1 MKRRLLLL
9 TPPMRVCLLVLA
21 LLSLATTASADD
33 MKDSKYYTMSEH
45 GDHMS
50 FSVLLTDLNYK
61 NTWAKDGYI
70 TAVRGSQ
77 TIRLVRVFT
86 KEMSSDYNE
95 NYNVFANNELSGGI
109 AFLTNAN
116 GGSKELSSSNQQ
128 FWVWKGS
135 NNDRTYAKIDY
146 YYPPQLA
153 GNTWTF
159 YYYYQ
164 HNNGNWYNM
173 KLGSAYCSPTMGLK
187 GITATDLEYE
197 RTDADKIEVTLPALP
212 DDVPYNLQNNRKH
225 VGKFNFTFTYTL
237 YNGNTKIQKETYDCA
252 SGTEK
257 TYTVH
262 IPEEAINFQRVD
274 MSVDVQDALYCIA
287 NDSYFWNNNSNISK
301 TNIFPSVPQPEA
313 FNADFLQFDGKV
325 DLAWQGYH
333 NYGNGYQYI
342 GETKPYIYRLETD
355 ENGQKLSGK
364 KWEQITILGEIG
376 NKKDQTYADNSVEPN
391 KYYKYLILNVPKA
404 WAGNGVITSNELD
417 SPSESTIEMLGHVES
432 NVVATLPTMDIY
444 DLAQDMSVED
454 QVVLK
459 WKYSRVPVKSKN
471 VSFQLLRRVTG
482 TDSWAE
488 LGKVQ
493 AESNPPSGTVLSYT
507 DETIAS
513 NRVRYEYKVQ
523 LEINDGENVFESDV
537 ITAGVIAG
545 SKVTSLDATKGQHA
559 DLVRVTWKVKQV
571 GTSNTHFELYRRYVN
586 SGNEFMKIYATS
598 GVSDT
603 YTYEDNTAQPGY
615 YYEYKIEAYAGD
627 KDSYDDTSYQNALSA
642 IGFCQSTGVISGRV
656 TFGSAG
662 TAVGD
667 VRMTL
672 RASETGEG
680 GDMQQFSQRVE
691 GATTGI
697 TWVAAP
703 DESAK
708 LFGQDKDY
716 TVQMFVR
723 PDENLAEG
731 SVFGEIP
738 GMGTLKLGAIEN
750 GSYPLLIADKEI
762 EKEYYLTGQQYE
774 KINYIRVIYYW
785 NNNNSTT
792 VVKGQTVYSK
802 SERQGIEL
810 NWKSE
815 GYIKFKAYAAGW
827 IQEGCQILVY
837 TKCVQEPFFIPD
849 TRHYNYH
856 ITTITQKTEQGI
868 PSNTYSLLSIIK
880 NDQELAFAVNDSI
893 STTLTTLGTKEE
905 KEENAETEP
914 IDNALPE
921 LYTLTNNH
929 LCCFEGTLD
938 AEGISAEWMYSG
950 ALQETPSQE
959 VATEVTKIDGKIKPS
974 YAFSVGGASG
984 ISDEEAFRGN
994 LCEVRVW
1001 DHALTE
1007 KEHANTDD
1015 RILSGNETGLKLY
1028 WPMSEGIDRLVVD
1041 ASYTNEV
1048 PNGHHATVGTNVKSS
1063 RIVPSDNILSRYAM
1077 TNSSGEYTLRG
1088 IPFVGSG
1095 STYTITPTKNIHE
1108 FSPSSRNGFISGGS
1122 LTLNNY
1128 DFTDQSSF
1136 TVRGKVTYKNTNIPA
1151 DSVMFKIDGDIA
1163 QKGNKHVMTDAN
1175 GEYELSVPI
1184 GSHTIEAY
1192 KEGHVFSVFPNDG
1205 TVYAFYQDEIVN
1217 FFDSTLV
1224 NVTGRINGG
1233 FSDKDEPLGF
1243 RRSTNRLGKATL
1255 KLSLGKQAQCSFNY
1269 IVDKHGNGEFG
1280 TKPIP
1285 VESATSDIHS
1295 TAYRAGGS
1303 HDDTFYIYITT
1314 DSLTGEFSAL
1324 LPPLRYHVNSI
1335 TFDNGS
1341 DYDNEPVF
1349 KDNLPIIDA
1358 TNAIADKMQCDS
1370 LVVDN
1375 ENKAYY
1381 FYSAKLIRQYRTI
1394 PTITVTQDDM
1404 ENGAFGV
1411 RSVTVKDDITSENIE
1426 VPVLEM
1432 TENGYHYLYGHP
1444 FFVQGNPYKFTIQ
1457 INEQYKNL
1465 DTKEIFEEVPQDAV
1479 VNIYNEAS
1487 SSASEIAA
1495 MDFQEGEQQLH
1506 PGDVYDVDNVQV
1518 IADEEGHVRYGFIPN
1533 YPSLSDGYLRNLTI
1547 SVNVEGRNTLW
1558 HAPDSR
1564 TDALDFVVTGG
1575 ITTGTN
1581 FVTGAPN
1588 QIDQILRRPPG
1599 STAYAQWGNDSV
1611 YVKTT
1616 TTTETSSFSFGG
1628 GLSATIMPSISVT
1641 IGQGVYQKTKWR
1653 FIFNDDAVK
1662 RNNAYDDIEIAKE
1675 SNTYSVSTTIKTPSS
1690 GKFVQNMGDTYIGRA
1705 SNLMFGKGRF
1715 VGLIKQNDGT
1725 YKLGDKESLCT
1736 ALTYSTTFVLPQQYV
1751 IETLIPNWKAI
1762 IKSKLKYVPE
1772 LTETYCKTV
1781 EGEEFY
1787 YTTLQEG
1794 DYGYGS
1800 ANSDENVWSL
1810 EQRVAAGGHPSYLWV
1825 DGRKHTADEV
1835 VTDSVEWCNQQISV
1849 WEQTIRNNEKDK
1861 LKAFGDNSFLIGNFS
1876 IGGGTVVSQTTK
1888 EQIINTKDL
1897 EHTKTSWNVTSDT
1910 RIGATFN
1917 DAGLIGS
1924 VNLAWSG
1931 ATEKVINESITETRS
1946 TTWQISDASPATALS
1961 VDVYNSPSG
1970 WGPIFR
1976 TRGGQTCN
1984 PYEGATYTKYY
1995 QKGTE
2000 LDKATMRIENP
2011 KLSVEGSS
2019 ELTDIPTGTKAEFK
2033 LKLSNE
2039 SETNNTC
2046 TYVLEALEGSNPNG
2060 AKLTIDGQ
2068 TLSVG
2073 RDGRKVTLGGNESI
2087 IKTLYVEQ
2095 TDRSVTEYDNIRLV
2109 LRSENDITT
2118 QSDPVILK
2126 VHFIPASAYV
2136 EISTDH
2142 TILNYD
2148 DYIKK
2153 GGIMITLTNLNRQD
2167 KGLEGVRIQYRRK
2180 GHNTWSLAKEWKANP
2195 GDGET
2200 AIPAGDSFSEPVI
2213 FAEDGIYEVRGQT
2226 FGTYGPSTEVT
2237 YATPIIEVT
2246 QDTRG
2251 PKILGSPYPEMGY
2264 LSYAL
2269 RNGMYVRFNED
2280 INTNALSKSD
2290 NFRIVGNLNNA
2301 ITDKKVPDVA
2311 LQLNSEEITT
2321 QATYQIGS
2329 ENIAIEGWFYRQS
2342 DGTVFSIGTEDNM
2355 LAFGTHD
2362 NGKVY
2367 LRLGAEDNIVESN
2380 VTLPANIWN
2389 FLALSIEQEKEGK
2402 GMINAIYV
2410 NADTPPV
2417 YILKEHAFDYTSEG
2431 EGYDIIGNGKMHVGG
2446 NGMTGMLRDLAL
2458 WNTKK
2463 TVTQLYENRG
2473 ELKANYTPG
2482 LIGYWRM
2489 DEGHGTTV
2497 VDRINSSNMVLPAES
2512 WYINNK
2518 NLAAHLDD
2526 YLGMKVDITNYAP
2539 QETDNF
2545 AIELWFRTEDDEDSF
2560 SELIDLN
2567 NHKSISIHNNCIGLD
2582 ETIHNEMGVYA
2593 TTSTLSEINV
2603 ADRQWHHFAMNVRR
2617 GSNVTFYIDGE
2628 PVKTLPASTIPA
2640 PKGPIIYFGKFFKG
2654 DIDDIRIWSAALS
2667 SDMIADRRYHRLDS
2681 TYVGLIGY
2689 FPMESIDRDESGT
2702 VTSKYAVENF
2712 GDKSVINISMVNADE
2727 FPQAAN
2733 APALL
2738 PGSQRLRL
2746 EEKEFSYIASDREI
2760 YFQFPDEM
2768 LPRMDG
2774 NEFNV
2779 TISYVKDL
2787 HDNIGEPIVW
2797 QFKADFAQ
2805 LSWMNNDGIYDIY
2818 YERSGDMNFYETL
2831 VNSSA
2836 TNQTYEILNLPT
2848 WMSVDKP
2855 IGTISGTSN
2864 RIIFTIHP
2872 SAPIGTHTVYIY
2884 VSDCN
2889 GIKRSICRRITV
2901 QGNEPNWAFNSSLY
2915 ESSMAIVGQL
2925 IVAEKISDN
2934 PRSVI
2939 GAFDALGVCR
2949 GLANP
2954 EYMSTRDAYYL
2965 NMYVYGNSDSEYN
2978 DLTFKMYDA
2987 STGNSYPLVHI
2998 TLPNGTETDTL
3009 TFAADALYGN
3019 YDTPVLFKSAAE
3031 VQQTIDLALGWSWMS
3046 IYVQP
3051 SSTAIADVLPKDKN
3065 TLKELKNI
3073 KGQFGF
3079 SSVSSDGK
3087 IVGEVT
3093 EIVPGNM
3100 YKIQAAKSLEFNVI
3114 GLPINVRTTS
3124 QTIHHGY
3131 NWIGTLSSEV
3141 MSPAEA
3147 FADLKP
3153 EHNDLVKNRSQVAM
3167 YRGNGVWE
3175 GTLQSIV
3182 PGMGYLY
3189 YSRADG
3195 DKSFHYP
3202 KLGTQTSA
3210 HTPRHA
3216 APLNAPAQHYTPTD
3230 PYNFPDNMNVIAV
3243 VVRDGQLLN
3252 DVEIGAFVNGECRGA
3267 IRANEGSDYYFLT
3280 VMGSSAEDQNRT
3292 VELRVFAN
3300 GEEYVV
3306 DRSHTFINDLVLGNL
3321 DEPYVL
3327 DLDEASGIKGLYT
3340 GEGLDDDGWYSLHG
3354 FKLPRKP
3361 VQPGVYI
3368 HKGTKVVIE

>member
-1 MKRRLLLL
+1 MIRRLLLL
-9 TPPMRVCLLVLA
+9 MPPMRVCLLVLA
-21 LLSLATTASADD
+21 LLGLATTASADD
-33 MKDSKYYTMSEH
+33 MKSSKYYTMSVH
-45 GDHMS
+45 NDHMS
-50 FSVLLTDLNYK
+50 FEVLLTDLWAK

-70 TAVRGSQ
+70 TAVRGDQ

-135 NNDRTYAKIDY
+135 SNDRTFAKIDY
-146 YYPPQLA
+146 YFPPQLA

-159 YYYYQ
+159 YYNYQ
-164 HNNGNWYNM
+164 HNNGSWYNM
-173 KLGSAYCSPTMGLK
+173 KLGSAYCSSTMGLK
-187 GITATDLEYE
+187 NITTTDLKYE
-197 RTDADKIEVTLPALP
+197 RTDADKIEVTLPAMP

-237 YNGNTKIQKETYDCA
+237 YNGNTKIQKESYDCE

-262 IPEEAINFQRVD
+262 IPTEAINFKRLD

-287 NDSYFWNNNSNISK
+287 NGSYFWNNNSIISK

-313 FNADFLQFDGKV
+313 FNTDYLQFDGKV
-325 DLAWQGYH
+325 DLAWQAYH
-333 NYGNGYQYI
+333 DYGNGYQYI
-342 GETKPYIYRLETD
+342 SETKPYVYRMETD
-355 ENGQKLSGK
+355 ANGQKLSGK
-364 KWEQITILGEIG
+364 KWEQITILSEIG

-391 KYYKYLILNVPKA
+391 KYYKYLILNIPKA

-432 NVVATLPTMDIY
+432 NVVATSPTMAIY

-471 VSFQLLRRVTG
+471 VSFQLLRRQTG

-493 AESNPPSGTVLSYT
+493 AESNPPSGTVLSYI

-513 NRVRYEYKVQ
+513 NRVRYDYKVQ

-545 SKVTSLDATKGQHA
+545 STVTSLDATKGQHA

-571 GTSNTHFELYRRYVN
+571 GTANTNFELYRRYVN

-598 GVSDT
+598 GNSDT

-615 YYEYKIEAYAGD
+615 YYEYRIEAYAGD

-672 RASETGEG
+672 RASDTGEG

-691 GATTGI
+691 GASTGI
-697 TWVAAP
+697 TWEADSA
-703 DESAK
+703 EYAK
-708 LFGQDKDY
+708 LFGQGKDY

-738 GMGTLKLGAIEN
+738 DMGTLKLGAIAN
-750 GSYPLLIADKEI
+750 GQYPLQS
-762 EKEYYLTGQQYE
+762 EKLENSTQDIYSFTG
-774 KINYIRVIYYW
+774 INYIRAIYHAT
-785 NNNNSTT
+785 S
-792 VVKGQTVYSK
+792 GQYTEKWGDVTVYSRK
-802 SERQGIEL
+802 DYNSIISQ
-810 NWKSE
+810 WKQE
-815 GYIKFKAYAAGW
+815 GYTEYKNYAASW
-827 IQEGCQILVY
+827 ITSSTQVAVFIKKVVFPEPIVLSYNSY
-837 TKCVQEPFFIPD
+837 TRTLESTGLNIPANEYALLTLQKND
-849 TRHYNYH
+849 GQLSFYVNGTPSTA
-856 ITTITQKTEQGI
+856 ITT
-868 PSNTYSLLSIIK
+868 LST
-880 NDQELAFAVNDSI
+880 NEY
-893 STTLTTLGTKEE
+893 KEE
-905 KEENAETEP
+905 FNLADLGLENTELE
-914 IDNALPE
+914 IVDS
-921 LYTLTNNH
+921 Y
-929 LCCFEGTLD
+929 LCCFDGDLASNLNSNLWMFTGSLQNPFNVTTKEVGP
-938 AEGISAEWMYSG
+938 ISR
-950 ALQETPSQE
+950 Q
-959 VATEVTKIDGKIKPS
+959 
-974 YAFSVGGASG
+974 FSVGGATG

-1007 KEHANTDD
+1007 KEHKNNDD

-1151 DSVMFKIDGDIA
+1151 DSVLFKIDGDIA

-1243 RRSTNRLGKATL
+1243 RRSSNRLGKATL

-1303 HDDTFYIYITT
+1303 HDDTYYIYITT

-1324 LPPLRYHVNSI
+1324 LPPLRYFINSI

-1358 TNAIADKMQCDS
+1358 TNTIPEKMLCDS
-1370 LVVDN
+1370 LDIDG
-1375 ENKAYY
+1375 ENKMYY
-1381 FYSAKLIRQYRTI
+1381 YYSAKLIRQYRAI
-1394 PTITVTQDDM
+1394 PTITVKQDDM

-1411 RSVTVKDDITSENIE
+1411 RSVTVKDEITNDDIE

-1432 TENGYHYLYGHP
+1432 TEDGYHYLYGHP
-1444 FFVQGNPYKFTIQ
+1444 FFVQGQPYEFTIHVS
-1457 INEQYKNL
+1457 EQYKNL
-1465 DTKEIFEEVPQDAV
+1465 DTKETFKEVPQDAV
-1479 VNIYNEAS
+1479 VSIYNEAS
-1487 SSASEIAA
+1487 SSAAEIVA
-1495 MDFQEGEQQLH
+1495 MEFQEDGRNLQPGE
-1506 PGDVYDVDNVQV
+1506 VYDVDNVLV
-1518 IADEEGHVRYGFIPN
+1518 TSDEEGRVGYGFIPN
-1533 YPSLSDGYLRNLTI
+1533 FPSLSDGYLRNLTI
-1547 SVNVEGRNTLW
+1547 SVNVDGRTTLW

-1581 FVTGAPN
+1581 FVTGAPDD
-1588 QIDQILRRPPG
+1588 IHQILRRPPG
-1599 STAYAQWGNDSV
+1599 STGYAQWGNDSV

-1616 TTTETSSFSFGG
+1616 TVTETSSKNVGG
-1628 GLSATIMPSISVT
+1628 GVSVSVLPSWEIAVG
-1641 IGQGVYQKTKWR
+1641 IVVFAKTKSR
-1653 FIFNDDAVK
+1653 IIFNDDAIK
-1662 RNNAYDDIEIAKE
+1662 RTNAYDDIEISKE
-1675 SNTYSVSTTIKTPSS
+1675 SNTYSVSTTMKTPAS
-1690 GKFVQNMGDTYIGRA
+1690 GKFTQNAGDTYIGRA
-1705 SNLMFGKGRF
+1705 RNLLFGKGRF
-1715 VGLIKQNDGT
+1715 VGLIQQDDGT
-1725 YKLGDKESLCT
+1725 FKLGDKESLCT
-1736 ALTYSTTFVLPQQYV
+1736 SLSFSTTFVLPQAY
-1751 IETLIPNWKAI
+1751 ILETLIPNWKAI

-1835 VTDSVEWCNQQISV
+1835 VTDSVEWCNQQIKA
-1849 WEQTIRNNEKDK
+1849 WEDAIRKNEKDK
-1861 LKAFGDNSFLIGNFS
+1861 LKAFEENGYLIGNFS

-1897 EHTKTSWNVTSDT
+1897 EHTKTSWNLTSDT
-1910 RIGATFN
+1910 RFGVTIN
-1917 DAGLIGS
+1917 DAGAIGS
-1924 VNLAWSG
+1924 VNVVTSG
-1931 ATEKVINESITETRS
+1931 ATEKVVNQSITETRS

-1995 QKGTE
+1995 QKDTE

-2011 KLSVEGSS
+2011 KLSVEGAS

-2046 TYVLEALEGSNPNG
+2046 TYVLEALEGSNPHG

-2068 TLSVG
+2068 NLSVG

-2109 LRSENDITT
+2109 LRSENDVTT

-2148 DYIKK
+2148 DYNKM

-2167 KGLEGVRIQYRRK
+2167 EGLEGVRIQYRRK
-2180 GHNTWSLAKEWKANP
+2180 GHNTWSLAKEWKSNP
-2195 GDGET
+2195 GNGET

-2251 PKILGSPYPEMGY
+2251 PKILGSPYPDMGY

-2463 TVTQLYENRG
+2463 TVTQLYENHG

-2582 ETIHNEMGVYA
+2582 ETIHNEMGVFA

-2901 QGNEPNWAFNSSLY
+2901 LGNEPNWAFNSSLY